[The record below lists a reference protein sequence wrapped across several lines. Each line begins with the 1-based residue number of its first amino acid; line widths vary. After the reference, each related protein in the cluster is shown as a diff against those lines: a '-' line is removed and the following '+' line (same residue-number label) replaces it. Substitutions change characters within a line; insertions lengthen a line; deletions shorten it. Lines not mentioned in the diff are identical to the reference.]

1 MNNILASAPFQ
12 KQRIKVLF
20 SRGLSSG
27 GAAKLFVRVGELHI
41 ALALRS

>member
-1 MNNILASAPFQ
+1 VRERERETALSGVMNNILASAPFQ

-27 GAAKLFVRVGELHI
+27 GAENFP
-41 ALALRS
+41 